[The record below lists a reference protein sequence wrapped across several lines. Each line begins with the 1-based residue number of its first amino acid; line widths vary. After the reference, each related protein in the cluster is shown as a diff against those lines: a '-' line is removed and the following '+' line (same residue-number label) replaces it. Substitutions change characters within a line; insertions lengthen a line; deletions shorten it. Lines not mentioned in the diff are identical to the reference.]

1 MMTKTRYATN
11 LTVSLMTSKPDCNAT
26 LLVSGQFR
34 LGDGGTVLVQGE
46 GKGGKKVLRGRYCL
60 DRGRVRVCKEIVE
73 NR

>member
-1 MMTKTRYATN
+1 MTKTRYVTN
-11 LTVSLMTSKPDCNAT
+11 LTTSLMTSKPDCEAT

-34 LGDGGTVLVQGE
+34 LGDGGTVRVQ
-46 GKGGKKVLRGRYCL
+46 GGKKVLRGRYCL